1 MDVRLIRFKD
11 NGDRRSFRIKRGK
24 CVIGRDAA
32 CDLQVPTPSVSRH
45 HCEVV
50 IDGDDCIVRDL
61 NSSNGVFLNEKRIS
75 GETHV
80 APGDRLAI
88 GPIIFTIQIDGQPEH
103 VEPPLFDAP
112 IPATAD
118 DADDVDDDDDAD
130 DSAADIA
137 DLIARATSALSN
149 DESSVFDFDID
160 LDDSD

>member
-11 NGDRRSFRIKRGK
+11 DGAKRSFHIKRGK

-50 IDGDDCIVRDL
+50 IEDTACLVRDL
-61 NSSNGVFLNEKRIS
+61 NSSNGVFVNEKRIK
-75 GETHV
+75 GETT
-80 APGDRLAI
+80 AEPGDRIAV
-88 GPIIFTIQIDGQPEH
+88 GPIIFTIQIDGQPKH
-103 VEPPLFDAP
+103 VEPPLLDAP
-112 IPATAD
+112 AGD
-118 DADDVDDDDDAD
+118 DAAD

-149 DESSVFDFDID
+149 DESSVFEFDID
-160 LDDSD
+160 LDDDD